1 MKRPSLIDDWRYVLR
16 RAWSIRLILI
26 AGLLS
31 GCETVLAAFGHEWLP
46 LPRWASALLVT
57 TVVMG
62 ALVARLLAQ
71 RKPERETSESDKEA
85 GRAWAERMRNGTTD

>member
-1 MKRPSLIDDWRYVLR
+1 MKKISLIDDWRYVLR

-57 TVVMG
+57 TIVMG

-71 RKPERETSESDKEA
+71 RQPEPPSDADVQA
-85 GRAWAERMRNGTTD
+85 GRDWAKRMRGE